1 MRVQN
6 MILIGLLGAGVYF
19 LLRNLR
25 ERQAQAVATPTTPT
39 AAFRSGGASNAT
51 TVPPSFFQP
60 EHAGSDLYKAYG
72 SVLPSGA
79 SRDLIR

>member
-6 MILIGLLGAGVYF
+6 MVLIGLLGAGVYL

-25 ERQAQAVATPTTPT
+25 ERAAVPQPVSTG
-39 AAFRSGGASNAT
+39 FQSGGATAGYT
-51 TVPPSFFQP
+51 QVPESFFKAEQ
-60 EHAGSDLYKAYG
+60 AGSDLYKAYG